1 MKPTFL
7 ARRSIFGINNALL
20 ILLVVCFLAPIGI
33 RGARQSLQSNNNNV
47 KDWLPSDFPETT
59 ELEWFGEYFSGE
71 RFVIATWPGCNEN
84 DQKLKLLTDK
94 LRSEAAGGQPP
105 EGLPDWERAR
115 KLAEELQLLAPRD
128 FQTNWGGRNEK
139 WLNSPDGTLYYIT
152 PDGRL
157 FRWAGKEGPLPAL
170 IRSVRKFLRGG
181 TVEGQFI
188 ASFGETAG
196 QPNSEKLNPYY
207 NDPHLLTAAL
217 FRTIQTG
224 PEIAQQLAQENGPL
238 WPVAAINK
246 DDKKIIARRL
256 AEKRLTGTLFA
267 PAVPI
272 DFAWTPEAF
281 AEQVPAAAL
290 PEDWQLQCAASIKQI
305 VDERFDGELAKLKH
319 APTDVRDQ
327 SWYDIFDAMGVEPPP
342 RQSCVLVTLTPTAL
356 DNLPYVV
363 GRGLLGGPRGRML
376 QLAEESGVNA
386 AASPSAV
393 PPPFNYAERHAS
405 LVEPAMRMGG
415 PPVDNVSIDEE
426 GQITLIRLIGYCV
439 LIGLTLSMLA
449 FRSFK
454 LTSMIFVVGVLAA
467 VSSLAFV
474 QIAGEQIDAIL
485 MSMPSLVYILGLSG
499 AIHIINYYREEAATR
514 GVEGAA
520 ERAVSHAFMPCT
532 LAAITTAIGL
542 LSLNTSNIIPIKK
555 FGLYSAV
562 GVVATLVL
570 LFAYLPAAL
579 HVFRPEPPA
588 EKKTKLPKGR
598 RDDEPDWLTR
608 QWISVGTWVTG
619 HYRLVGFACALL
631 MLTTAM
637 GLSKIETSVQLLKL
651 FGSESR
657 IIRDYGWIERHFGKL
672 VPMELVMRVPPGMQR
687 ELNSPTHPTEP
698 TALSQL
704 ERLQAVDHIQRAV
717 ESAFGEHGTG
727 VVGNAMS
734 AVTLMPELPKPTNSP
749 TNATRLAFNSA
760 LASAQTQL
768 LGSDYVQHERS
779 GPWEESELW
788 RISLRVGA
796 LSDVDYGEFVG
807 NLRDAVEPVLQ
818 AYRFRESILT
828 SLAEKDKGIV
838 FVVGADRPNEE
849 SWENVLARD
858 DVAASAD
865 DSAQVNQ
872 QLIFEA
878 TLDDLLHNESKIRT
892 VMWIAPEKIKDNP
905 NKLEVWARNFA
916 KADCV
921 VIAEDQSDFDVE
933 FIREHAAAVVDARP
947 MQWIPTAASL
957 RDGYPDVENAGPLQ
971 VVYTGVVPLVYKA
984 QRTLLFSLV
993 ESTFLAFVLIGIVMS
1008 GLLNPGA
1015 MFGKLRPRNVLYGIG
1030 AGMVSMLPNLFPVI
1044 VIFGILGHTGSIV
1057 DLGKM
1062 MTASVAM
1069 GVAVDDTIHFLEWF
1083 RQGLAQGMTRR
1094 ESVIEAYR
1102 RVGPAMTQTTILGGL
1117 GLFVF
1122 ALSSFTPTQS
1132 FGVMMLLLLVSALV
1146 GDLIFLPAILV
1157 SPLGKVFRPRD
1168 EDLIANATG
1177 DSRHGP
1183 NPNGPNPTF
1192 DETNDLQGSDDSPAA
1207 VGGRNGTG
1215 RIDTPH
1221 GSGRQSASA
1230 SKAHGDPVS

>member
-71 RFVIATWPGCNEN
+71 RFVIATWPGCTEE
-84 DQKLKLLTDK
+84 DQKLKLLTEK
-94 LRSEAAGGQPP
+94 LRSEAVGGEPLEP
-105 EGLPDWERAR
+105 LADWERAR
-115 KLAEELQLLAPRD
+115 KLAEELQLLAPSD
-128 FQTNWGGRNEK
+128 FNTNWGGRNEK

-170 IRSVRKFLRGG
+170 IRSVRKFIRGG

-196 QPNSEKLNPYY
+196 QPDSDKLNPYY

-224 PEIAQQLAQENGPL
+224 PEIAQQLAEENGPL

-246 DDKKIIARRL
+246 KDKKIIARRL

-281 AEQVPAAAL
+281 AEQVPDATL
-290 PEDWQLQCAASIKQI
+290 PEDWQLICAASIKKI
-305 VDERFDGELAKLKH
+305 VDEEFDGQLDRLKH
-319 APTDVRDQ
+319 AATDVRDKH
-327 SWYDIFDAMGVEPPP
+327 WYNIFDAMRVDPPP

-363 GRGLLGGPRGRML
+363 GRGLLGGPRGRL
-376 QLAEESGVNA
+376 LKLAEESGINA
-386 AASPSAV
+386 AAPPSAV
-393 PPPFNYAERHAS
+393 PPPFNYAERHAT

-474 QIAGEQIDAIL
+474 QMTGEQIDAIL

-499 AIHIINYYREEAATR
+499 AIHIINYYREETAAR

-555 FGLYSAV
+555 FGFYSAI
-562 GVVATLVL
+562 GVVATLAL

-588 EKKTKLPKGR
+588 ETKASAAKR
-598 RDDEPDWLTR
+598 RGDDEPDWLTR
-608 QWISVGTWVTG
+608 QWIAVGTWVTG
-619 HYRLVGFACALL
+619 HYRIVGICGVLVMITA
-631 MLTTAM
+631 AM

-657 IIRDYGWIERHFGKL
+657 IIRDYGWIESHFGKL
-672 VPMELVMRVPPGMQR
+672 VPMELVLRVPPGMQR
-687 ELNSPTHPTEP
+687 ELSAASDSPEP

-768 LGSDYVQHERS
+768 LGSDYVQHERT
-779 GPWEESELW
+779 GPWKDSELW

-796 LSDVDYGEFVG
+796 LSDVDYGQFVG
-807 NLRDAVEPVLQ
+807 DLRDAVEPVLQ
-818 AYRFRESILT
+818 AYRYREDVLE
-828 SLAEKDKGIV
+828 SLADEEKGIV
-838 FVVGADRPNEE
+838 FVLGADRPDEN
-849 SWENVLARD
+849 SWEDVLAND
-858 DVAASAD
+858 EGVDVNRTDSGASN
-865 DSAQVNQ
+865 VNQ
-872 QLIFEA
+872 RLIFEA

-892 VMWIAPEKIKDNP
+892 VMWIPPAKIKDQP
-905 NKLEVWARNFA
+905 DKLEVWARNFA

-921 VIAEDQSDFDVE
+921 IIAEDQDDFDVD

-947 MQWIPTAASL
+947 DQWVATAAVL
-957 RDGYPDVENAGPLQ
+957 REGVPDVANAGPLQ
-971 VVYTGVVPLVYKA
+971 AVYTGIVPLVYKA
-984 QRTLLFSLV
+984 QRTLLFSLI
-993 ESTFLAFVLIGIVMS
+993 ESTFLAFVLIGLVMS
-1008 GLLNPGA
+1008 GLLNPGS
-1015 MFGKLRPRNVLYGIG
+1015 MLGKFKPRNIFYGVAAG
-1030 AGMVSMLPNLFPVI
+1030 AVSMLPNLFPVI
-1044 VIFGILGHTGSIV
+1044 VIFGFLGHTGSIV

-1094 ESVIEAYR
+1094 GAVLEAYR

-1132 FGVMMLLLLVSALV
+1132 FGIMMLLLLVAALV
-1146 GDLIFLPAILV
+1146 GDLIFLPAILI

-1168 EDLIANATG
+1168 EDLIAQANQDGNRDPDLLSGEGETPT
-1177 DSRHGP
+1177 DSEPQVAGH
-1183 NPNGPNPTF
+1183 
-1192 DETNDLQGSDDSPAA
+1192 S
-1207 VGGRNGTG
+1207 GGAG
-1215 RIDTPH
+1215 RIDNPH
-1221 GSGRQSASA
+1221 VSGRQNANALKSRGGS
-1230 SKAHGDPVS
+1230 VS

>member
-71 RFVIATWPGCNEN
+71 RFVIATWPGCTEN
-84 DQKLKLLTDK
+84 DQKLKLLTEK
-94 LRSEAAGGQPP
+94 LRSEAAGAQPN
-105 EGLPDWERAR
+105 ENLADWQRAR
-115 KLAEELQLLAPRD
+115 KLAEELQLLAPSD
-128 FQTNWGGRNEK
+128 FHTNWGGRNEK

-170 IRSVRKFLRGG
+170 IRTVRKFLRGG

-188 ASFGETAG
+188 ASFGDTPADEK
-196 QPNSEKLNPYY
+196 SDKLNPYY

-224 PEIAQQLAQENGPL
+224 PEIADQLSQENGPL

-267 PAVPI
+267 PAVPQ
-272 DFAWTPEAF
+272 DFAWTAEAF
-281 AEQVPAAAL
+281 ADQVPSETL
-290 PEDWQLQCAASIKQI
+290 PEGWQETSAATIKQI
-305 VDERFDGELAKLKH
+305 VDDHFAGQLEKLKH
-319 APTDVRDQ
+319 APSDVRDQ
-327 SWYDIFDAMGVEPPP
+327 HWYEVFDALGVQPPA

-356 DNLPYVV
+356 DNLPFVV
-363 GRGLLGGPRGRML
+363 GRGLLGGPRGRLL

-386 AASPSAV
+386 ASPPSAV
-393 PPPFNYAERHAS
+393 PPPFNYADRHAT

-439 LIGLTLSMLA
+439 LIGLSLSMLA

-454 LTSMIFVVGVLAA
+454 ITSMIFVVGVLSA

-474 QIAGEQIDAIL
+474 QMSGESIDAIL

-499 AIHIINYYREEAATR
+499 AIHIINYYREEVSAR
-514 GVEGAA
+514 GVEGAP

-555 FGLYSAV
+555 FGFYSAI
-562 GVVATLVL
+562 GVVATLTL

-579 HVFRPEPPA
+579 HVFRPEPPQ
-588 EKKTKLPKGR
+588 ESEQKRTKR
-598 RDDEPDWLTR
+598 RDDGQPDWLTR
-608 QWISVGTWVTG
+608 QWTKVGNWVTA
-619 HYRLVGFACALL
+619 HYRIVGIACALL
-631 MLTTAM
+631 MVGTAM
-637 GLSKIETSVQLLKL
+637 GLPKIETSVQLLKL

-657 IIRDYGWIERHFGKL
+657 IIRDYGWIESHFGKL
-672 VPMELVMRVPPGMQR
+672 VPMELVVRVPPNMQR
-687 ELNSPTHPTEP
+687 EMNADGQTPAP

-704 ERLQAVDHIQRAV
+704 ERLQAIDHIQRAV

-734 AVTLMPELPKPTNSP
+734 AVTLMPELPAPTNSP

-779 GPWEESELW
+779 GPWKESELW

-796 LSDVDYGEFVG
+796 LSDVDYGQFVG

-818 AYRFRESILT
+818 AYRFREDILG
-828 SLAEKDKGIV
+828 SLSDDDKGVV
-838 FVVGADRPNEE
+838 FVVGAPRPSKE
-849 SWENVLARD
+849 SWENVLIKSEQTADGSEVD
-858 DVAASAD
+858 DAVVD
-865 DSAQVNQ
+865 Q
-872 QLIFEA
+872 QLIFQS
-878 TLDDLLHNESKIRT
+878 TLDDLLHNESKIRS
-892 VMWIAPEKIKDNP
+892 VVWIAPEKVKDSP
-905 NKLEVWARNFA
+905 DKLEVWARNFS

-921 VIAEDQSDFDVE
+921 IVAQDQADFE
-933 FIREHAAAVVDARP
+933 LSFINENSAAVVDARP
-947 MQWIPTAASL
+947 TKWIPSSPSL
-957 RDGYPDVENAGPLQ
+957 REGVPDVENAGPLQ
-971 VVYTGVVPLVYKA
+971 VVYTGIVPLVYKA

-993 ESTFLAFVLIGIVMS
+993 ESTFLAFILIGIVMS
-1008 GLLNPGA
+1008 VLLNPGA
-1015 MFGKLRPRNVLYGIG
+1015 LLGKLRPSRLLYGIG
-1030 AGMVSMLPNLFPVI
+1030 AGAVSMLPNLFPVV
-1044 VIFGILGHTGSIV
+1044 VIFGLLGHTGSIV

-1132 FGVMMLLLLVSALV
+1132 FGVMMLLLLVAALV

-1157 SPLGKVFRPRD
+1157 SPLGNLFRPRD
-1168 EDLIANATG
+1168 RDLIAAVDPNTGYDPDLLPAEPDAEDKSRDVATAP
-1177 DSRHGP
+1177 STAHR
-1183 NPNGPNPTF
+1183 
-1192 DETNDLQGSDDSPAA
+1192 S
-1207 VGGRNGTG
+1207 G

-1221 GSGRQSASA
+1221 TSGRHGA
-1230 SKAHGDPVS
+1230 KAGSSRDDAVS

>member
-59 ELEWFGEYFSGE
+59 ELEWFGDYFSGE
-71 RFVIATWPGCNEN
+71 RFVIATWPGCDAD
-84 DQKLKLLTDK
+84 DQKLKLLTEK
-94 LRSEAAGGQPP
+94 LRSEA
-105 EGLPDWERAR
+105 EGAEPSDAPPDWQRAR
-115 KLAEELQLLAPRD
+115 KLAEELQLLAPND

-170 IRSVRKFLRGG
+170 IRSVRKLLRGG

-196 QPNSEKLNPYY
+196 QPDSDKLNPYY

-224 PEIAQQLAQENGPL
+224 PEIAEQLAQENGPL

-246 DDKKIIARRL
+246 DDKKVIAERL

-272 DFAWTPEAF
+272 DFEWTAEAF
-281 AEQVPAAAL
+281 ADQVPAASL
-290 PEDWQLQCAASIKQI
+290 PEQWEYTCSTTIKQI
-305 VDERFDGELAKLKH
+305 VDEHFGGELSKLKN

-327 SWYDIFDAMGVEPPP
+327 HWYDIFDAMGVQPPP
-342 RQSCVLVTLTPTAL
+342 RQSCVLVTLTPVAL

-363 GRGLLGGPRGRML
+363 GRGLLGGPRGRLL
-376 QLAEESGVNA
+376 QLAEESGINA
-386 AASPSAV
+386 AAAPSAV

-439 LIGLTLSMLA
+439 LIGLSLSMLA

-454 LTSMIFVVGVLAA
+454 ITSMIFVVGVLAA

-474 QIAGEQIDAIL
+474 QMTGEQIDAIL

-499 AIHIINYYREEAATR
+499 AIHIINYYREETAAR

-555 FGLYSAV
+555 FGFYSAI

-579 HVFRPEPPA
+579 HIFRPEPAA
-588 EKKTKLPKGR
+588 EKKPRPTKR
-598 RDDEPDWLTR
+598 RGENDPDLLTR
-608 QWISVGTWVTG
+608 IWLAVGRWVTAHFRIVG
-619 HYRLVGFACALL
+619 VACMLLVVGA
-631 MLTTAM
+631 AM

-657 IIRDYGWIERHFGKL
+657 IIRDYGWIESHFGKL
-672 VPMELVMRVPPGMQR
+672 VPMELVLRVPPGMQR
-687 ELNSPTHPTEP
+687 ELDTDAHPAEP

-768 LGSDYVQHERS
+768 LGSDYVQHERN
-779 GPWEESELW
+779 GPWKDSELW

-796 LSDVDYGEFVG
+796 LSDVDYGQFVG

-818 AYRFRESILT
+818 AYRFRESVLE
-828 SLAEKDKGIV
+828 SLGDEHKGIV
-838 FVVGADRPNEE
+838 FVVGADRPDEQA
-849 SWENVLARD
+849 WENVLASDDESDLRD
-858 DVAASAD
+858 DGSETSAVD
-865 DSAQVNQ
+865 QR
-872 QLIFEA
+872 LIFEK
-878 TLDDLLHNESKIRT
+878 TLDDLLHNESKIRK
-892 VMWIAPEKIKDNP
+892 VVWIAPEKVKDSP

-921 VIAEDQSDFDVE
+921 VIAEDQADFDVE
-933 FIREHAAAVVDARP
+933 FINEHAPAVVDARP
-947 MQWIPTAASL
+947 VQWVVSAPSL
-957 RDGYPDVENAGPLQ
+957 REGVPDVENAGPLQ
-971 VVYTGVVPLVYKA
+971 VVYTGIVPLVYKA

-1008 GLLNPGA
+1008 GLLNPGSW
-1015 MFGKLRPRNVLYGIG
+1015 FGKLKPANILYGIG
-1030 AGMVSMLPNLFPVI
+1030 AGAVSMLPNLFPVI
-1044 VIFGILGHTGSIV
+1044 VIFGFLGHTGSIV

-1094 ESVIEAYR
+1094 ESVMEAYR
-1102 RVGPAMTQTTILGGL
+1102 RVGPAMTQTTVLGGL

-1132 FGVMMLLLLVSALV
+1132 FGIMMLLLLVAALV
-1146 GDLIFLPAILV
+1146 GDLVFLPAILV
-1157 SPLGKVFRPRD
+1157 SPLGKLFRPRD
-1168 EDLIANATG
+1168 EDLIAFAQG
-1177 DSRHGP
+1177 V
-1183 NPNGPNPTF
+1183 NPHDPIPSS
-1192 DETNDLQGSDDSPAA
+1192 DETQGDEDENSSPAA
-1207 VGGRNGTG
+1207 GAGRNGAD

-1221 GSGRQSASA
+1221 VSSRQNASA
-1230 SKAHGDPVS
+1230 IKSRGDTVS